1 MEVSE
6 LTGHALDWAV
16 AKCAGLLEPRERYG
30 KMVPSVVLDM
40 EYWSNGDPMVRLN
53 PCPDV
58 YYRAEYDP
66 STNWEHGGPI
76 IERERIAVTCTPD
89 AWCAYA
95 HDGLQDVVMHG
106 VHAGKVYNWKHKQNA
121 ETPLVAAMRCY
132 VASKLGDE
140 VEIPAEL
147 LTKEKSNA

>member
-1 MEVSE
+1 MKVSE

-76 IERERIAVTCTPD
+76 IERERINL
-89 AWCAYA
+89 WNEG
-95 HDGLQDVVMHG
+95 HDWEASLY
-106 VHAGKVYNWKHKQNA
+106 GKHIVWG